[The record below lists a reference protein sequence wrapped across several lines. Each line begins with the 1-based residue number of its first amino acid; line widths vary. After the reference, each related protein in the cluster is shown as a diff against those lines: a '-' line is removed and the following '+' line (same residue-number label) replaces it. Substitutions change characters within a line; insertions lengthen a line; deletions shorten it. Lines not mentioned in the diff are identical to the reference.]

1 MFYTDGIME
10 ETDASMT
17 MYGQN
22 RLTGSFQA
30 CIEKNTNPVLPRI
43 LGDFKQF
50 TKKDRYD
57 DDITILLLEF

>member
-1 MFYTDGIME
+1 ME

-22 RLTGSFQA
+22 RLTGSFQHVL
-30 CIEKNTNPVLPRI
+30 KNTNPVLPRI